1 MHELATPQPVSI
13 VPDAGYFADHSAI
26 SQSMLKVF
34 ANRRRLYEAYY
45 VNHSLPEPPN
55 TDPMRKGTAV
65 HAALLEPAKFDDML
79 VTFPPSMLDSRGA
92 VSTKEAKAF
101 RAENEA
107 AGKVVLKESD
117 AAKVRAMAESV
128 RRVCGR
134 WLDLPAIKE
143 RAIYWDDALTGL
155 RLKMRLD
162 WLIRRGNTAIVFDL
176 KTTADASP
184 AAFRKR
190 IEQNGYWMQDA
201 HYREGIKQET
211 GAEAVEF
218 YFIAVE
224 DDAPHACALYSLDRG
239 ARASATLRRRSL
251 LNELAACLQTGD
263 FAEDWESEITQLPL
277 RDFCFTNEL

>member
-1 MHELATPQPVSI
+1 MLELATPQHVSI
-13 VPDAGYFADHSAI
+13 IPDAAYFADHSAV

-34 ANRRRLYEAYY
+34 ARRRRLFEAYY
-45 VNHSLPEPPN
+45 VKHLLPEPPN

-65 HAALLEPAKFDDML
+65 HAALLEPEKFNDLL
-79 VTFPPSMLDSRGA
+79 VTFPASMLDSRGA

-101 RAENEA
+101 RAEQEA
-107 AGKVVLKESD
+107 AGRVVLKEAD
-117 AAKVRAMAESV
+117 AAKVRAMAEAV

-143 RAIYWDDALTGL
+143 RAIYWDDSLTGM

-162 WLIRRGNTAIVFDL
+162 WLIRRGNAAIVFDL

-190 IEQNGYWMQDA
+190 IEQNGYWLQDA
-201 HYREGIKQET
+201 HYREGIKEET

-224 DDAPHACALYSLDRG
+224 DDEPHACALYSLDRG
-239 ARASATLRRRSL
+239 SRGNAAIRRRGL
-251 LNELAACLQTGD
+251 LNELRACLQTGD
-263 FAEDWESEITQLPL
+263 FAESWESEITELPL
-277 RDFCFTNEL
+277 REFCFSSEL